1 MFLDIRHRT
10 TYSYQHA
17 VILEP
22 HMIRLTPR
30 ADSYRRLIERTLTII
45 PEPDGVNESLDYNGA
60 LSHYVWFQRQ
70 TPQLTVLSHVVLEL
84 NERNPFDFIV
94 HPASCL
100 NLPMQ
105 YPEHMSSQLK
115 PFLLSQPVHEKVN
128 AFALN
133 VLNESNHN
141 VIEFVT
147 LLARKVRQECIYENR
162 KSGEPY
168 APEKVLAMRQGSCR
182 DLTVLY
188 IAAAQAVGLAARFV
202 SGYYF
207 DQSPKNPDLHAWAE
221 VYIPGGGWKGFDPT
235 IGLACYG
242 HHIALAAAASS
253 TQTAAIEG
261 AFLGQPESQMDVQI
275 EYQYLKQIPR
285 PVEF

>member
-100 NLPMQ
+100 N
-105 YPEHMSSQLK
+105 
-115 PFLLSQPVHEKVN
+115 
-128 AFALN
+128 
-133 VLNESNHN
+133 
-141 VIEFVT
+141 
-147 LLARKVRQECIYENR
+147 
-162 KSGEPY
+162 
-168 APEKVLAMRQGSCR
+168 
-182 DLTVLY
+182 
-188 IAAAQAVGLAARFV
+188 
-202 SGYYF
+202 
-207 DQSPKNPDLHAWAE
+207 
-221 VYIPGGGWKGFDPT
+221 
-235 IGLACYG
+235 
-242 HHIALAAAASS
+242 
-253 TQTAAIEG
+253 
-261 AFLGQPESQMDVQI
+261 
-275 EYQYLKQIPR
+275 
-285 PVEF
+285 